1 MGLNSK
7 YTNMVPVELV
17 NMVIDYIDYDKH
29 YKREHKNGPFQ
40 NVIGDLIDMGYI
52 FSTENNIRPSISS
65 LCWGKNYVGNIY
77 DIVDMNEL
85 YGDLDMDNLNNIADI
100 NEWDGDG
107 YMNEDWDLDLDEE
120 TPEWA

>member
-7 YTNMVPVELV
+7 YTNMVPVELI

-40 NVIGDLIDMGYI
+40 NVICDLIDMGYI
-52 FSTENNIRPSISS
+52 FPTESNIRPSISS

-100 NEWDGDG
+100 NEWDGH
-107 YMNEDWDLDLDEE
+107 MNEDWDLDLDEE